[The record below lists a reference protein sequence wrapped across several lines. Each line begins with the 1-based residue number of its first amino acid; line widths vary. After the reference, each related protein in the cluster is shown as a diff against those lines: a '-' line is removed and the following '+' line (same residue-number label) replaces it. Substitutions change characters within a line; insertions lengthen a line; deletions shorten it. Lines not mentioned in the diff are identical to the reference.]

1 MLSIVIKLDIQISG
15 GRQLP
20 PRHLQPSRDHLASL
34 RQSEASSEAT
44 DQWELSVVSRVSPL
58 GLALTGRDLNVHDC
72 PTVEH

>member
-34 RQSEASSEAT
+34 HQSEASSEAT
-44 DQWELSVVSRVSPL
+44 DQWEQAEQVLTLAVV
-58 GLALTGRDLNVHDC
+58 
-72 PTVEH
+72 PT